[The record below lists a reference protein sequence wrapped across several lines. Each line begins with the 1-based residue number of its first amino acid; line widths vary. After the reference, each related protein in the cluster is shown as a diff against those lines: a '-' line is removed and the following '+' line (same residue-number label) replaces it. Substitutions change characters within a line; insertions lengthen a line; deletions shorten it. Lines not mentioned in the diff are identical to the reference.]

1 MSGSGADPS
10 GRLDPATHAQIF
22 AEKVVPGSGLN
33 EASSQLHPKA
43 IILAGQ
49 PGAGKGGLANT
60 AERQLSYDAVT
71 VDPDKLRD
79 LHPSVSRFR
88 TEHPYTWPTNTHPD
102 ASQWAGE
109 LRQAAIDQKKNL
121 IIDTTLGHGDSAVA
135 MIKNL
140 QAQGYEVEVR
150 AIATHW
156 LESELGVDE
165 RFTRGLD
172 QSGFG
177 RYVPADVR
185 ASIYDALPANL
196 DQVRAETGV
205 PVSLYNR
212 EGQQLYDSRTTA
224 RSAADALI
232 DAREH
237 RLADVR
243 RTHELRDGYHR
254 QLGWHRELPDTLPE
268 HPKVAPAAKIPLM
281 EEHTNLRIEPGLAR
295 NAPTAERA
303 YQAAA
308 EQARGVAKHALG
320 AVGVAATAYEAG
332 ETVQRTAELLHQG
345 NVSGAQSGLLHLGGR
360 TLGMVTGAE
369 ALGALGTV
377 AGVESGPG
385 MIVTGAIGGV
395 AGAIGGEKLMDAVD
409 QYRIYHQ
416 RDPQGLPWRYDP
428 EHPEQRWV
436 SDLPPLPGGAQRPVA
451 DAALQNRLDYQA
463 SSKLAELRMAT
474 PGELADP
481 YRQPAGP
488 NDPERMQASDWTR
501 DAQTH
506 AWTRSVI
513 TDVVGRVPVH
523 GTETAPPARAAE
535 LDRAAE
541 QTVQHNRA
549 ISPQGVAAA
558 YLAMYEQRGWA
569 AVGSVP
575 EGVTANL
582 RDSDRTV
589 MASNGHTYTR
599 DDAGQ
604 WSTPGLLYGR
614 NMAEGAVRDEL
625 ELTHRLERAAP
636 SIQKNPDTP
645 EAVRS
650 SANEAKPLAPAI
662 PTRLDDPSH
671 PDHAFFQRT
680 RGHVHALDRALGRT
694 PDQHSDQIAS
704 MLTVQARADGLHRID
719 RIALSDDGSK
729 LWAKQVEPGAR
740 LSVFDRHTNV
750 PTASANM
757 PMEQSGAQWPQ
768 AMQQFDQLQQES
780 QARSQALAQ
789 ARTQDQ
795 SLQQAQGMGR

>member
-1 MSGSGADPS
+1 
-10 GRLDPATHAQIF
+10 
-22 AEKVVPGSGLN
+22 
-33 EASSQLHPKA
+33 
-43 IILAGQ
+43 
-49 PGAGKGGLANT
+49 
-60 AERQLSYDAVT
+60 
-71 VDPDKLRD
+71 
-79 LHPSVSRFR
+79 
-88 TEHPYTWPTNTHPD
+88 
-102 ASQWAGE
+102 
-109 LRQAAIDQKKNL
+109 
-121 IIDTTLGHGDSAVA
+121 

-150 AIATHW
+150 AVATHW

-165 RFTRGLD
+165 RFTQALD
-172 QSGFG
+172 RNGFG

-212 EGQQLYDSRTTA
+212 EGQQLYDSRTTS
-224 RSAADALI
+224 RSAAEALT

-243 RTHELRDGYHR
+243 RSHELRDGYHR
-254 QLGWHRELPDTLPE
+254 QLGWHRELSDTLPE
-268 HPKVAPAAKIPLM
+268 HPKVAPAAKAPLI
-281 EEHTNLRIEPGLAR
+281 EEHTTLRIEPGLAR
-295 NAPTAERA
+295 NAPSAERA
-303 YQAAA
+303 YRAAA
-308 EQARGVAKHALG
+308 EQARGVAARALG
-320 AVGVAATAYEAG
+320 AAGVAATTYEAG
-332 ETVQRTAELLHQG
+332 ETVHRTAELLHQG

-360 TLGMVTGAE
+360 TLGMVAGAE

-395 AGAIGGEKLMDAVD
+395 AGAFGGEKLMDAVD

-428 EHPEQRWV
+428 QHPEQRWV
-436 SDLPPLPGGAQRPVA
+436 SDLPPLPVGAQRPVA
-451 DAALQNRLDYQA
+451 DKSLQNRLDYQA
-463 SSKLAELRMAT
+463 STKLAELRMAT

-488 NDPERMQASDWTR
+488 NDPDRVQASDWTR

-513 TDVVGRVPVH
+513 TEVVGRVPVH
-523 GTETAPPARAAE
+523 GTETASSERAAE

-541 QTVQHNRA
+541 QTVQRNRA
-549 ISPQGVAAA
+549 NSPQGIAAA

-569 AVGSVP
+569 TVGPVPAAVA
-575 EGVTANL
+575 ANL
-582 RDSDRTV
+582 RDIDRTV

-604 WSTPGLLYGR
+604 WSTPGLIYGR
-614 NMAEGAVRDEL
+614 NTAEGAVRDEL

-636 SIQKNPDTP
+636 AAQRRLEVPAP
-645 EAVRS
+645 EHS
-650 SANEAKPLAPAI
+650 PTSGAKPSLPAI
-662 PTRLDDPSH
+662 PARLDDPSH

-680 RGHVHALDRALGRT
+680 RGLVHALDRSLGRT
-694 PDQHSDQIAS
+694 PDRHSDQIAS
-704 MLTVQARADGLHRID
+704 MLTVQARADGLQRID
-719 RIALSDDGSK
+719 RIALSDDGSQI
-729 LWAKQVEPGAR
+729 WAVQTLPGMR
-740 LSVFDRHTNV
+740 SHVLDLHTHV
-750 PTASANM
+750 PTASANI

-768 AMQQFDQLQQES
+768 AMQKSDRLQQES
-780 QARSQALAQ
+780 QARSQAFAQ
-789 ARTQDQ
+789 AQDQ
-795 SLQQAQGMGR
+795 SQQQAQGMGR

>member
-1 MSGSGADPS
+1 MNGSDDRLEPNAHQKVFVEQILPESGIDAVSVQA
-10 GRLDPATHAQIF
+10 
-22 AEKVVPGSGLN
+22 
-33 EASSQLHPKA
+33 HPKA

-49 PGAGKGGLANT
+49 PGSGKGNLAD
-60 AERQLSYDAVT
+60 AAQREFRGDAVT
-71 VDPDKLRD
+71 VDPDELRKY
-79 LHPSVSRFR
+79 HPEVSRFR

-109 LRQAAIDQKKNL
+109 LRQAAIEQKKNL

-196 DQVRAETGV
+196 DQVRTETGA

-212 EGQQLYDSRTTA
+212 EGQQLYYSRTTS
-224 RSAADALI
+224 RSAAEALT

-237 RLADVR
+237 RLTDVR

-281 EEHTNLRIEPGLAR
+281 EEHTSLRIEPGFAR
-295 NAPTAERA
+295 NAPSAERA

-308 EQARGVAKHALG
+308 EQAWGVASRTLG
-320 AVGVAATAYEAG
+320 AAGVAATVYEAG
-332 ETVQRTAELLHQG
+332 ETVHRTADLLHQG
-345 NVSGAQSGLLHLGGR
+345 NVTGAQSGLLHLGGR
-360 TLGMVTGAE
+360 TLGMVAGAE
-369 ALGALGTV
+369 AFGALGTA

-395 AGAIGGEKLMDAVD
+395 AGAFGGKMLMDAVD

-436 SDLPPLPGGAQRPVA
+436 SDLPPLPGGAPRPVA
-451 DAALQNRLDYQA
+451 DEALQNRLDYQA

-488 NDPERMQASDWTR
+488 NDPDRVHASDWTH
-501 DAQTH
+501 DAQSH

-523 GTETAPPARAAE
+523 GTETASPERAAE
-535 LDRAAE
+535 LNRAAE

-549 ISPQGVAAA
+549 NSPQGIAAT

-569 AVGSVP
+569 TVGPVP
-575 EGVTANL
+575 EAVTANL

-599 DDAGQ
+599 DDVGQ
-604 WSTPGLLYGR
+604 WSTPGLIYGR

-625 ELTHRLERAAP
+625 ELTRRLERAAP
-636 SIQKNPDTP
+636 SVQSNLEKS
-645 EAVRS
+645 EAAPS
-650 SANEAKPLAPAI
+650 HGSGAKPLVPAI
-662 PTRLDDPSH
+662 PARLDDPAH
-671 PDHAFFQRT
+671 PDHAFFQQT
-680 RGHVHALDRALGRT
+680 RGHVHALDRSLGRT
-694 PDQHSDQIAS
+694 PDGHSDQIAS
-704 MLTVQARADGLHRID
+704 MLTVQARAEGLYRID

-729 LWAKQVEPGAR
+729 LWAKQVEPGPQLAI
-740 LSVFDRHTNV
+740 FDRHTNV

-768 AMQQFDQLQQES
+768 AMQQFEQVQQES
-780 QARSQALAQ
+780 QARSQGFAQ
-789 ARTQDQ
+789 AQDQ
-795 SLQQAQGMGR
+795 SPQQAQGMGMGR